1 MARMPRFRYHI
12 ALTQTASFP
21 AQLEIIEAADG
32 DDALNKL
39 MGSSLLTPAGAPN
52 VWMRV
57 IVSTHEDGS
66 PKHVLSKSMEV
77 RPTGELN

>member
-1 MARMPRFRYHI
+1 MACMPLFRYHV

-21 AQLEIIEAADG
+21 VQLETVEAPDG
-32 DDALNKL
+32 EQALDKL
-39 MGSSLLTPAGAPN
+39 IGTSVLTPAGAKN
-52 VWMRV
+52 VWLRV

-66 PKHVLSKSMEV
+66 PKQVLSKSMEV